1 MYHPEILRVSR
12 ETLRQVALGLDQ
24 YEVHRGRWGKRSAER
39 HCKPR
44 GPGVTVTRPLERVEI
59 DHFLADVHL
68 LCGRTGERLG
78 RPWLTLIVDVY
89 SRAILGYHLTYL
101 PPSAESVLAA
111 LRHAILPK
119 DKRNVELEEA
129 A

>member
-1 MYHPEILRVSR
+1 MYHPQILRASR
-12 ETLRQVALGLDQ
+12 ETLRQLALGLDQ
-24 YEVHRGRWGKRSAER
+24 YELHRRRWGKRSAER
-39 HCKPR
+39 HRKAR
-44 GPGVTVTRPLERVEI
+44 GPGVTVTRPLERVEL

-68 LCGRTGERLG
+68 VDGKTDKRLN
-78 RPWLTLIVDVY
+78 RPWLTLVVDVY

-119 DKRNVELEEA
+119 DQHDDALKEA